1 MYFYTF
7 HGLRAVFGGQTKSAV
22 KDLSIG
28 ALAGAVNVIL
38 TTPCWVVNTRM
49 KMQGAKVKKGDEN
62 LIRQTKYKG
71 IFDGLVTISKQ
82 EGIEKLWSGTLP
94 SLVLVSNPALQFMVY
109 ESLKR
114 RVMEALDRDQLSSG
128 VIFIL
133 GAIAKSI
140 STVITYPLQVVQHK
154 SRFGSEDVKNKRMI
168 QVLMDIVA
176 QSGLLGLYK
185 GLEAKLLQ
193 TVLTTAMMYL
203 CYEKIVA
210 FVLRLLNSQ
219 AKLKHG

>member
-1 MYFYTF
+1 
-7 HGLRAVFGGQTKSAV
+7 
-22 KDLSIG
+22 
-28 ALAGAVNVIL
+28 
-38 TTPCWVVNTRM
+38 M
-49 KMQGAKVKKGDEN
+49 K
-62 LIRQTKYKG
+62 
-71 IFDGLVTISKQ
+71 ISQQ
-82 EGIEKLWSGTLP
+82 EGIDKLWSGTLP

-114 RVMEALDRDQLSSG
+114 RVMELLKSDQLSSG

-154 SRFGSEDVKNKRMI
+154 SRFGSEDVKNKRMV

-176 QSGLLGLYK
+176 QTGLLGLYK

-219 AKLKHG
+219 AKLKHK